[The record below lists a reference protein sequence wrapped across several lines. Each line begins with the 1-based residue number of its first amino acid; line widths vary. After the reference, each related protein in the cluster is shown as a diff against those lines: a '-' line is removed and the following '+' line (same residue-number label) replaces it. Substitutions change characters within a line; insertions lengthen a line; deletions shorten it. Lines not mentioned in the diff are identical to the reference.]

1 MNALRRDTHEIRQI
15 EIIYS
20 SSALSS
26 CSKRKLETDQRL
38 SRVYKY
44 YLTNE
49 QLNVKARKKG
59 GRRERKKRKERKEN
73 VDGRQTVRDIVKQL

>member
-59 GRRERKKRKERKEN
+59 EEGKEKREKREKRTSMGDKPFE
-73 VDGRQTVRDIVKQL
+73 TL

>member
-59 GRRERKKRKERKEN
+59 EGGGKEKREKREKRTSMGDKPFE
-73 VDGRQTVRDIVKQL
+73 TL

>member
-15 EIIYS
+15 EIIRHRHY
-20 SSALSS
+20 LP
-26 CSKRKLETDQRL
+26 RKLETDQRL

-49 QLNVKARKKG
+49 QLNVKARKKKG
-59 GRRERKKRKERKEN
+59 GEERKKRKERKEN

>member
-15 EIIYS
+15 EIIRHRHY
-20 SSALSS
+20 LRLP
-26 CSKRKLETDQRL
+26 RKLETDQRL

-59 GRRERKKRKERKEN
+59 GGGKEKREKREKRTSMGDKPFE
-73 VDGRQTVRDIVKQL
+73 TL

>member
-20 SSALSS
+20 SSPLSS

-59 GRRERKKRKERKEN
+59 KGGKEKREKREKRTSMGDKPFE
-73 VDGRQTVRDIVKQL
+73 TL

>member
-15 EIIYS
+15 EIIRHRHY
-20 SSALSS
+20 LRLP
-26 CSKRKLETDQRL
+26 RKLETDQRL

-59 GRRERKKRKERKEN
+59 EEGKEKREKREKRTSMGDKPFE
-73 VDGRQTVRDIVKQL
+73 TL

>member
-15 EIIYS
+15 EIIRHRHY
-20 SSALSS
+20 LRVP
-26 CSKRKLETDQRL
+26 RKLETDQRL